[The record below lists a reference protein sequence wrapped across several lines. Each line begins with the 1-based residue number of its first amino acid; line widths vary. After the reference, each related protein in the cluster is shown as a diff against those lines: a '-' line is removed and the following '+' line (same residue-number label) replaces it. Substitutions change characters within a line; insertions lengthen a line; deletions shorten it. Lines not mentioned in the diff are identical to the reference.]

1 MPSTSSGST
10 DAPIHREGLEDLEI
24 DWLLLADWAESIS
37 GKIYIQGGGWD
48 RRLATAQGAPI
59 DFSVAAGILVPWH
72 LTNQQ
77 HQFALSF
84 ETDDGKELDRVEGG
98 VSVGRPLNSVQGQ
111 KMRIPVAL
119 RASIELPDLGAY
131 RAKLTLNGAITKSVA
146 FYIVERL

>member
-1 MPSTSSGST
+1 M
-10 DAPIHREGLEDLEI
+10 
-24 DWLLLADWAESIS
+24 LADWAESIS
-37 GKIYIQGGGWD
+37 AKIYIQGGGWD
-48 RRLATAQGAPI
+48 RRLASALGAPV

-84 ETDDGKELDRVEGG
+84 ETGDGKELHRLEGG

-111 KMRIPVAL
+111 KMRIPIAL

-146 FYIVERL
+146 FYIVEKL